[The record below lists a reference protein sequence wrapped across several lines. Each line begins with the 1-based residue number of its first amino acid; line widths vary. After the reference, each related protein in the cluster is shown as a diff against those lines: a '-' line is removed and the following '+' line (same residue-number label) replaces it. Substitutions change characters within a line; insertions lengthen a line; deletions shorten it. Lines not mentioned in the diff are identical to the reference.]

1 MKFRVRH
8 FNEAEEDAKI
18 VRYVMQYAPASAA
31 RIRQVFA
38 DMRKKLKDKQG
49 EERETYVQAMQI
61 GDVALVGVPAE
72 YFTALGVDIKK
83 RSPFKYTYIAELA
96 NDWIG
101 YLPDREG
108 HALGGYQTWMG
119 LHSYAEI
126 GTGERVADL
135 AVELLNELAKPHTS
149 QSENK
154 QSRQEPTAKAANRPG
169 RRSPADERKSFR
181 FADPDL
187 TIELVAAEPNVVSPV
202 ALAWDADGRLYVAE
216 MGGYPATA
224 RKGRIRQLQDNDRDG
239 VYERSTVFADGLSFP
254 TTVMPYRDG
263 ILTIDSPDLLYLR
276 DTNGD
281 GRADER
287 RVEWTGFFPGSQ
299 QLRANALHWGLD
311 NWIYGANGRCDGEIR
326 RSGSAGGTGIS
337 IRGHDF
343 RFHLPAAGSSQPAEF
358 QPIAGQSQFGQCQD
372 DWGNRFLSWN
382 TIPVREA
389 VVPEPYATGRPLFR
403 SRAVVDVALPDDT
416 GRVFPIS
423 PPPRQFNAER
433 ADYYN
438 AMCGLTVFRGEALG
452 DAYRGNA
459 FVGESLSSL
468 VTRRILKPQ
477 GAAFVSERGE
487 NGREFLASND
497 PWFHPVFMTTGP
509 DGALYVADFYREFV
523 EHPIY
528 VASQEIRQRI
538 SWTNGAENGRI
549 WRIRRRD
556 GRPAGSGMPRLASA
570 SNEQLAAALSHPV
583 GWWRDTAQRLLVERH
598 DPTAIPSVKAVF
610 NDGKSPVG
618 SIHALWTLEGLG
630 AADEKILSAAVGSAD
645 AHLREQ
651 AIAVAEKRPE
661 QLAVLLP
668 RLLELADDPEV
679 RVRFR
684 LALALGNLKADEVR
698 LSALVK
704 LAHSQP
710 RDPWVLSA
718 VLSSA
723 TGQMTGLVRF
733 LAEVD
738 REALSGSDP
747 ALVKFLVNAGEQIG
761 EQRDGEDLAALG
773 ARATEWNFRAKS
785 LAVGKFALLGGV
797 VRGQKHLRGSLA
809 PNSILSSLSEQQ
821 RNQIAETAVAI
832 AADSAR
838 PAALRAASLE
848 LIPLAGRG
856 DAARHLAQLLRD
868 PKASEL
874 HAAVAE
880 VLTDLNDPQTCK
892 DIYRDW
898 ERLPSDAR
906 RAMLAA
912 AGRSETATDALLD
925 AVAADSVRS
934 VEVPIDVLER
944 IKRSGS
950 EAIRKRLATL
960 FRPPAANRL
969 SVVERYKPA
978 LSLSGDPVRGA
989 AVFRDNCL
997 TCHTI
1002 QRFGHQVGPELSGVS
1017 SKPSELV
1024 MSDILDPSARISTDF
1039 IGYLLVTQEGK
1050 TYEGLLISQTAD
1062 SVRLR
1067 RAQSEEI
1074 TVPTRSIEQLRA
1086 NNKSLMPE
1094 GFEQKISQPAM
1105 ADLLAFLRQP
1115 SRDLLQTVSTT
1126 VVPTTSRLAA
1136 PAP

>member
-1 MKFRVRH
+1 
-8 FNEAEEDAKI
+8 
-18 VRYVMQYAPASAA
+18 
-31 RIRQVFA
+31 
-38 DMRKKLKDKQG
+38 
-49 EERETYVQAMQI
+49 
-61 GDVALVGVPAE
+61 
-72 YFTALGVDIKK
+72 
-83 RSPFKYTYIAELA
+83 
-96 NDWIG
+96 
-101 YLPDREG
+101 
-108 HALGGYQTWMG
+108 
-119 LHSYAEI
+119 
-126 GTGERVADL
+126 DL
-135 AVELLNELAKPHTS
+135 
-149 QSENK
+149 
-154 QSRQEPTAKAANRPG
+154 
-169 RRSPADERKSFR
+169 
-181 FADPDL
+181 
-187 TIELVAAEPNVVSPV
+187 
-202 ALAWDADGRLYVAE
+202 
-216 MGGYPATA
+216 
-224 RKGRIRQLQDNDRDG
+224 
-239 VYERSTVFADGLSFP
+239 
-254 TTVMPYRDG
+254 
-263 ILTIDSPDLLYLR
+263 
-276 DTNGD
+276 
-281 GRADER
+281 
-287 RVEWTGFFPGSQ
+287 
-299 QLRANALHWGLD
+299 
-311 NWIYGANGRCDGEIR
+311 
-326 RSGSAGGTGIS
+326 
-337 IRGHDF
+337 
-343 RFHLPAAGSSQPAEF
+343 
-358 QPIAGQSQFGQCQD
+358 
-372 DWGNRFLSWN
+372 
-382 TIPVREA
+382 
-389 VVPEPYATGRPLFR
+389 
-403 SRAVVDVALPDDT
+403 ALPDDT

-438 AMCGLTVFRGEALG
+438 AMCGLTVFRGDGLG

-459 FVGESLSSL
+459 FVGESLSNL

-477 GAAFVSERGE
+477 GAAFISERGE
-487 NGREFLASND
+487 NGREFLASTD

-538 SWTNGAENGRI
+538 TWTNGSENGRI

-556 GRPAGSGMPRLASA
+556 GRPTGLGPPRLASA

-598 DPTAIPSVKAVF
+598 NPTTIPSVKAVF
-610 NDGKSPVG
+610 NDGKSPLG

-630 AADEKILSAAVGSAD
+630 AADEKILSATVGSAD
-645 AHLREQ
+645 VHLREQ

-661 QLAVLLP
+661 QMAALLP

-698 LSALVK
+698 LSALVR
-704 LAHSQP
+704 LAQSQP

-723 TGQMTGLVRF
+723 TGQMTGLVRL

-747 ALVKFLVNAGEQIG
+747 ALVKFLVDAGEQIG
-761 EQRDGEDLAALG
+761 EQRDGDDLAALG
-773 ARATEWNFRAKS
+773 AWAAEWDFRVKS
-785 LAVGKFALLGGV
+785 LAVGKLALLGGV
-797 VRGQKHLRGSLA
+797 VRGQKNLRGSLA
-809 PNSILSSLSEQQ
+809 PNSVLTSLSEQQ
-821 RNQIAETAVAI
+821 RNQLAETAVAI

-838 PAALRAASLE
+838 PAALRSASLE
-848 LIPLAGRG
+848 LIPLASRG

-868 PKASEL
+868 SNASEL

-880 VLTDLNDPQTCK
+880 VLADLNDLQTCK

-925 AVAADSVRS
+925 AVADDSVRS
-934 VEVPIDVLER
+934 VEIPIDVLER
-944 IKRSGS
+944 IKQSSS
-950 EAIRKRLATL
+950 EAIRKRVASL
-960 FRPPAANRL
+960 FRPPAANRRG
-969 SVVERYKPA
+969 VVDRYKPA
-978 LSLSGDPVRGA
+978 LSLAGDPIRGA
-989 AVFRDNCL
+989 AVFRENCL

-1094 GFEQKISQPAM
+1094 GF
-1105 ADLLAFLRQP
+1105 
-1115 SRDLLQTVSTT
+1115 
-1126 VVPTTSRLAA
+1126 
-1136 PAP
+1136 